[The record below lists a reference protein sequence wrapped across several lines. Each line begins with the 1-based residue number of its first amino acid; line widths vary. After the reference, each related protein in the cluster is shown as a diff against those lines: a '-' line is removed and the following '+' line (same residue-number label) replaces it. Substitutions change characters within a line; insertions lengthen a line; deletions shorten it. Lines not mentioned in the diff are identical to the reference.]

1 MLRLDELLDEVKLTD
16 EDEADAAKAGYWPKE
31 ELSVING
38 VLDPLDD
45 DDDDEDDEDEEGTN
59 ESPFR
64 PFSVLLIESRSL
76 EMGSVDPGW
85 WPGPCKLVKPACAS
99 IAWKDMNIF
108 FIENFS

>member
-16 EDEADAAKAGYWPKE
+16 EDEADAAKAGYCPKE
-31 ELSVING
+31 AFSVING

-45 DDDDEDDEDEEGTN
+45 NDEDDDEDDEDDDGTN

-76 EMGSVDPGW
+76 EMGSVDPG
-85 WPGPCKLVKPACAS
+85 
-99 IAWKDMNIF
+99 
-108 FIENFS
+108 